1 MLLLDDCFDYG
12 RLIIWCRCFAKL
24 QLCPIAVSVIHP
36 LCMSEGTGWVAL
48 HYILN
53 PCEGSTKWN
62 GGGKANDWCAVDL
75 QWWLV
80 TLFGDSN
87 GRIGLVPFV
96 V

>member
-1 MLLLDDCFDYG
+1 MTPYFLLAYNLVPLLCKV
-12 RLIIWCRCFAKL
+12 AVV
-24 QLCPIAVSVIHP
+24 CPIAVSVIHP
-36 LCMSEGTGWVAL
+36 LCMSECTGWVAL

-53 PCEGSTKWN
+53 PCEGSTEWN
-62 GGGKANDWCAVDL
+62 GGGKANDWCAVD
-75 QWWLV
+75 LV